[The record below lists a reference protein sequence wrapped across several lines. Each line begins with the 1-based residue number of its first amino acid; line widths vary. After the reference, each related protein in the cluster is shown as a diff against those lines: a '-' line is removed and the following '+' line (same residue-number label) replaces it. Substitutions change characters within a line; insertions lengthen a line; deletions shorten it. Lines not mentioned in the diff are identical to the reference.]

1 LICFHGSFNIFFFEE
16 QMKGSKVKTM
26 RNFEIIILIL
36 ILPLLFSCGKNHKK
50 LAEEKMN
57 LAIGICE
64 KGDSLLALQQL
75 DSIPVLYPEAFE
87 AIGKAKEFS
96 KKINSEILYR
106 KQDQSDQLNARIL
119 ELEKLFDQEKTE
131 YDRFTQY
138 IHKRQNFERRW
149 NKSFI
154 QLHLDE
160 RGELYISSNYY
171 GEQWLNHVGLRVYD
185 GVFQAKTDS
194 VLLDDPNNHHS
205 EFMNTH
211 WEKVRY
217 TNGKDNGVIQFIA
230 DNADRNLKA
239 VFLGKRMYFIV
250 LEEFDKQ
257 AVKDALALSN
267 ALRHKIQ
274 LEKEIKA
281 LQSKVN

>member
-1 LICFHGSFNIFFFEE
+1 MRYFE
-16 QMKGSKVKTM
+16 
-26 RNFEIIILIL
+26 FIIGLLIL
-36 ILPLLFSCGKNHKK
+36 FTLFSCGKSHKK
-50 LAEEKMN
+50 LAEEKLD

-64 KGDSLLALQQL
+64 KGDSLLSLQQL
-75 DSIPVLYPEAFE
+75 DSVQVLFPEAFE
-87 AIGKAKEFS
+87 AISKANEMR

-106 KQDQSDQLNARIL
+106 KQDQFDQLSARMT
-119 ELEKLFDQEKTE
+119 ELETMFDQEKTE

-138 IHKRQNFERRW
+138 IHKRQNSERRW
-149 NKSFI
+149 NQSFI

-171 GEQWLNHVGLRVYD
+171 GEQWLNHIGLRVYD

-211 WEKVRY
+211 WEKVSY

-230 DNADRNLKA
+230 DNAERNLKA
-239 VFLGKRMYFIV
+239 VFLGKRTYFIV

-257 AVKDALALSN
+257 AVKDALALSI
-267 ALRHKIQ
+267 AMKRKIQ

-281 LQSKVN
+281 LLPKVN